1 MFDIEE
7 ALKQLPDK
15 PGVYIMKDKN
25 DEIIYVGKAI
35 SLKKRVRQYF
45 QSGKNNPPKVNAM
58 VKHISEFEYII
69 VDNEIEALILEA
81 NLIKKHKPKYNIL
94 LRDDKQYPYIK
105 VTINEEYPRVMKT
118 RQIVKDGAKYF
129 GPYPSVYAVNDA
141 IEIIRNLYP
150 LRTCNRNLEKE
161 VGKSRPCL
169 NYYIGRCLG
178 PCQGNVDKSH
188 YMEMVNE
195 ILLFLNGKEDKLV
208 DIIDNK
214 MKEAAKNL
222 DFELAAKYRDQINSL
237 NLLHEKQKIV
247 STTNTIDQDI
257 IGMARGIEEVCM
269 QIFFIRD
276 GKILG
281 REHFILEDTF
291 EEDRSEI
298 LSSFIKQFYIG
309 AAYIPKE
316 IIIEDEIQDSDLIS
330 KWLSE
335 KKGLK
340 VNILTPKR
348 GDKLELIDMVKKNAM
363 DMLNK
368 YGDKFLKKAKENQK
382 ALEELQTIM
391 GIDSELNRIEAFDIS
406 NISGVESVGSMVV
419 FEKGESKKSDYRRFR
434 IRTVTGSDDY
444 GSMEEI
450 LNRRFIRGLEER
462 ELMKENKIEVK
473 GFSNFPDLIMMDG
486 GKGQVNVA
494 LRVLKDLNIDIP
506 VCGLVK
512 DDFHKTRGI
521 IYNNREISLEEDTLG
536 FRLIYRIQEEA
547 HRFAISYHRSLRS
560 KKMFKSE
567 LDDIKGI
574 GEKRKVELLKYFQSI
589 EKIKTASIE
598 ELIEVKGMNRL
609 AAEELYKHFNKN
621 KGAE

>member
-1 MFDIEE
+1 MFNIEE

-25 DEIIYVGKAI
+25 GEIIYVGKAI

-58 VKHISEFEYII
+58 VRHISEFEYII

-150 LRTCNRNLEKE
+150 LRTCNRNLEKDM
-161 VGKSRPCL
+161 GKSRPCL

-178 PCQGNVDKSH
+178 PCQGNVDKSQ
-188 YMEMVNE
+188 YMDMVNE

-247 STTNTIDQDI
+247 STTNIIDQDI

-309 AAYIPKE
+309 ATYIPKE
-316 IIIEDEIQDSDLIS
+316 IIIEDEILDSDLIS

-335 KKGLK
+335 KKGSK

-368 YGDKFLKKAKENQK
+368 YGDKFLKKARENQK

-419 FEKGESKKSDYRRFR
+419 FEKGEAKKSDYRRFR
-434 IRTVTGSDDY
+434 IRTVIGSDDY

-494 LRVLKDLNIDIP
+494 IRVLKDLNINIP

-574 GEKRKVELLKYFQSI
+574 GEKRKVELLKHFQSI

-598 ELIEVKGMNRL
+598 ELVEVKGMNRL
-609 AAEELYKHFNKN
+609 AAEELYSHFNKN

>member
-1 MFDIEE
+1 MFNIEE
-7 ALKQLPDK
+7 ELKKLPDK

-35 SLKKRVRQYF
+35 SLRKRVRQYF

-58 VKHISEFEYII
+58 VKNITEFEYII

-105 VTINEEYPRVMKT
+105 VTVNEKYPRVMKT
-118 RQIVKDGAKYF
+118 RQVLKDGAKYF
-129 GPYPSVYAVNDA
+129 GPYPSVSAVNDS
-141 IEIIRNLYP
+141 IDIIRNLYP
-150 LRTCNRNLEKE
+150 LRTCNRNLDGDMRKT
-161 VGKSRPCL
+161 RPCL
-169 NYYIGRCLG
+169 NFYIGKCLG
-178 PCQGNVDKSH
+178 PCQGNVDENIYKD
-188 YMEMVNE
+188 MVNE
-195 ILLFLNGKEDKLV
+195 VLLFLNGKEDKLFTL
-208 DIIDNK
+208 IENK

-222 DFELAAKYRDQINSL
+222 DFEAAAKYRDQINSL
-237 NLLHEKQKIV
+237 SLLHEKQKIV
-247 STTNTIDQDI
+247 STTNVVDQDV
-257 IGMARGIEEVCM
+257 IGMARGIEEVCV

-276 GKILG
+276 GKIVG

-291 EEDRSEI
+291 GEDRKEI

-309 AAYIPKE
+309 AAYVPKE
-316 IIIEDEIQDSDLIS
+316 IIIEEEITDIEIIN

-335 KKGLK
+335 KKGSK
-340 VNILTPKR
+340 VNILVPKR
-348 GDKLELIDMVKKNAM
+348 GDKLDLMEMVRKNAM
-363 DMLNK
+363 DMLNQ
-368 YGDKFLKKAKENQK
+368 YGDRFLKKARENQK
-382 ALEELQTIM
+382 ALEELKSIM

-450 LNRRFIRGLEER
+450 LMRRFTRGIEER
-462 ELMKENKIEVK
+462 NLMKENKIEVK
-473 GFSNFPDLIMMDG
+473 GFSIFPDLIMMDG

-494 LRVLKDLNIDIP
+494 IRVLKDLNIDIP

-521 IYNNREISLEEDTLG
+521 IYNNKEIRLDEDSLG
-536 FRLIYRIQEEA
+536 FRLIYKIQEEA

-574 GEKRKVELLKYFQSI
+574 GEKRKVELLKHFQSI
-589 EKIKTASIE
+589 DRIKNASIE
-598 ELIEVKGMNRL
+598 ELAEVKGMNKL
-609 AAEELYKHFNKN
+609 VAEELYNHFNKE
-621 KGAE
+621 KGEK